1 MPSPNEV
8 YTKCD
13 ELDNIPKPNKEN
25 WLYEIE
31 LIKKELSLNAK
42 VLQVG
47 CMDGTR
53 IMAILKVRP
62 DLVITGLDMESDMI
76 ESSKKNLNKAGLKA
90 EFIHAD
96 ITKLSLNSGFDYV
109 ICLNNTL
116 GYILEEQ
123 KAIDNMKKIGKTV
136 ILSVY
141 GEKFTDKLAQE
152 YFKSINLQLINI
164 EKNIFHTKEFV
175 NIKRYTRKEVDD
187 WKGKV
192 IETPIGYFCI
202 INENKE

>member
-8 YTKCD
+8 YIKCD

-31 LIKKELSLNAK
+31 LVKKELSLNAK

-53 IMAILKVRP
+53 IMAILKGRP
-62 DLVITGLDMESDMI
+62 DLVITGLDMESGMI
-76 ESSKKNLNKAGLKA
+76 ERSKKNLDKAGLKVQ
-90 EFIHAD
+90 FIHAD
-96 ITKLSLNSGFDYV
+96 ITKPLLDSGFDYV

-116 GYILEEQ
+116 GYIPEEQ
-123 KAIDNMKKIGKTV
+123 KAIENMKKIGKKV

-141 GEKFTDKLAQE
+141 GEKFTNELAQA
-152 YFKSINLQLINI
+152 YFKSINLQLVNI

-175 NIKRYTRKEVDD
+175 NVKRYTREEVDN
-187 WKGKV
+187 WKGKI

-202 INENKE
+202 INKK